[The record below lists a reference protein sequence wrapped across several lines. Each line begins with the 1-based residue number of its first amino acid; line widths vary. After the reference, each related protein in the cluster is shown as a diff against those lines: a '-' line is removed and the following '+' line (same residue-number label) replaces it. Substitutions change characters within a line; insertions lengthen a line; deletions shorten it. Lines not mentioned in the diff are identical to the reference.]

1 MVATA
6 HNAIAALGFI
16 SASMLSLGAMTPAQ
30 AESTPGNQAAL
41 SHEATELRSQGATGL
56 KTFLQRHATELNP
69 GQIPSPALREA
80 LDSLCQ
86 QKDCYTSQL
95 YWYTDLAAA
104 KAAAQAS
111 GKPIL
116 SLRLLGRLD
125 QDLSCANSRF
135 FRVALYPNAQVSQY
149 LRDRFIL
156 HWESVRPVPKVTVD
170 FGDGRVLERT
180 ITGNSI
186 HYILAADGRPIEA
199 LPGLYGPQA
208 FLQQLEQAE
217 QAVKQYQQRPPTER
231 NGFLQRYHRDRL
243 VQLQTQWTKEL
254 AQLGISTKPQL
265 TDQTVTPGQPPS
277 ATLAGQIAMT
287 KARVESPLITNLLQD
302 VSQNQRS
309 LTDIT
314 DKAAWEKL
322 ATLNANQA
330 RLDAN
335 SIALLRTK
343 KMGTATQSSVDNRSL
358 TPVIQ
363 NFEAAMALD
372 TVRNEYL
379 LHSQLH
385 QWFIRNEIT
394 QDLKRLN
401 DQVYSSLFLTPKD
414 DPWLGLLSQDE
425 FSGIEKDGI
434 RQ

>member
-1 MVATA
+1 MVGTTRNTIAA
-6 HNAIAALGFI
+6 IGLVSASVLGWGWAIA
-16 SASMLSLGAMTPAQ
+16 AQ
-30 AESTPGNQAAL
+30 AESTPEQAAL
-41 SHEATELRSQGATGL
+41 MQQASELRSQGATGL
-56 KTFLQRHATELNP
+56 KTFLHRHATELRP
-69 GQIPSPALREA
+69 GQVPATALREA

-95 YWYTDLAAA
+95 YWYTDLEAA
-104 KAAAQAS
+104 KAAAQAT

-135 FRVALYPNAQVSQY
+135 FRVALYPNTQISQR

-170 FGDGRVLERT
+170 FGDGRVMERT

-186 HYILAADGRPIEA
+186 HYILAPDGRPIEA

-217 QAVKQYQQRPPTER
+217 QAVQQYQQQAPADR
-231 NGFLQRYHRDRL
+231 NQFLQRYHRDRL
-243 VQLQTQWTKEL
+243 VQLQTQWSAEL
-254 AQLGISTKPQL
+254 AQLGITTPPQL
-265 TDQTVTPGQPPS
+265 TDQTVTTGQPPS
-277 ATLAGQIAMT
+277 AALAGQIAMT
-287 KARVESPLITNLLQD
+287 KAMIESPLVTSLVRD
-302 VSQNQRS
+302 VSQTQRA

-322 ATLNANQA
+322 AALNAEQA
-330 RLDAN
+330 RLDSA

-343 KMGTATQSSVDNRSL
+343 KLGTAIPASADHRSL

-363 NFEAAMALD
+363 KFEAAMALD

-385 QWFIRNEIT
+385 QWFIRGTMT
-394 QDLKRLN
+394 QNVDRLN

-414 DPWLGLLSQDE
+414 DPWLGLVSQDE
-425 FSGIEKDGI
+425 FSGIEQDGM

>member
-1 MVATA
+1 MVATLRHTIA
-6 HNAIAALGFI
+6 AVGFLSASVISSGWAIA
-16 SASMLSLGAMTPAQ
+16 AQ
-30 AESTPGNQAAL
+30 AESTSPDQAAL
-41 SHEATELRSQGATGL
+41 MQQATDLRSQGAPGL
-56 KTFLQRHATELNP
+56 KTFLQRHAAELRP
-69 GQIPSPALREA
+69 GQIPPTTLREA
-80 LDSLCQ
+80 LDNLCQ

-104 KAAAQAS
+104 KAAAQAT

-135 FRVALYPNAQVSQY
+135 FRVALYPNTQISQH

-170 FGDGRVLERT
+170 FGDGRVMERT

-186 HYILAADGRPIEA
+186 HYILAPDGRPIEA

-217 QAVKQYQQRPPTER
+217 QAVNQYQQQPSTER
-231 NGFLQRYHRDRL
+231 NEWLQRYHRDRL
-243 VQLQTQWTKEL
+243 VQLQTQWSADL
-254 AQLGISTKPQL
+254 AQLGITTKPQL
-265 TDQTVTPGQPPS
+265 TDQAVPAGQPPS
-277 ATLAGQIAMT
+277 AALAGQIAMT
-287 KARVESPLITNLLQD
+287 KAMVESSLITNLLRD
-302 VSQNQRS
+302 VSQNQQA

-314 DKAAWEKL
+314 DKTAWEKL

-330 RLDAN
+330 RLDAA

-343 KMGTATQSSVDNRSL
+343 KIGTATKPSVDSRSF

-363 NFEAAMALD
+363 KFEAAMALD

-385 QWFIRNEIT
+385 QWFIRGTSTRNV
-394 QDLKRLN
+394 DRLN
-401 DQVYSSLFLTPKD
+401 EQVYSSLFLTPKD
-414 DPWLGLLSQDE
+414 DPWLGLISQDE
-425 FSGIEKDGI
+425 FSGIEHDGI